1 MGAWLYGLLALGIT
15 CLAAVA
21 VSLRS
26 PRGALL
32 ALAGTLLGLAAVAV
46 SQALSLVALAWA
58 AAAVGTAVG
67 AAVAALTLP
76 TPAQP
81 ITDAGQ
87 EQQPRK
93 TTAIAV
99 VGLWLIVGG
108 AVLLAADSPIWHE
121 PARRFLAAPSDWVG
135 CGLLLATRYAP
146 GLVAVAL
153 LVLTLLVGQ
162 RLGKEA
168 D

>member
-1 MGAWLYGLLALGIT
+1 MGTWLYGLLALVIT

-46 SQALSLVALAWA
+46 SQALPLVALAWA
-58 AAAVGTAVG
+58 AAAVG